1 MASLNRHAFYCAAG
15 IEAEGGAAP
24 AAASA
29 QEPEST
35 QLVERNGKQKNGK
48 RKKRHFFQPRFYDF
62 NVYTRKKMIE
72 KLRYMHR
79 NPVKRGLVP
88 SPELWAW
95 SSFRAYY
102 LGEKSVVWIEGLN
115 PNPKMR
121 MVKAKMVGN
130 D

>member
-1 MASLNRHAFYCAAG
+1 MPNFQNQTTVWRANRK
-15 IEAEGGAAP
+15 
-24 AAASA
+24 
-29 QEPEST
+29 
-35 QLVERNGKQKNGK
+35 L
-48 RKKRHFFQPRFYDF
+48 KKPHFSQPRFYDF

-102 LGEKSVVWIEGLN
+102 FGEKCAVWIEGLN
-115 PNPKMR
+115 PNPNLR
-121 MVKAKMVGN
+121 MVKPHRVRG